1 MLIGKQRTYHDPL
14 HGAITLDSSDRQEAL
29 LIKLI
34 DSPEFQRLRRI
45 RQLDVASFTFHGAE
59 GSRFTHSL
67 GVMYLVRRAF
77 DRLAQKY
84 PILLPHRA
92 VVIVAGLLHDVG
104 HSAFSHAG
112 EEIFHSN
119 HELWTQKLIQ
129 ESSLLPILQAY
140 DPKLPQELVRVLNKT
155 YPVPLVTQLVSSQL
169 DCDRLDY
176 LQRDGYFTGAKYGQ
190 LDLDRILMAM
200 DFDQVSQ
207 KLVVTKKGLVAIEH
221 YLMVRY
227 FMYLQVYNHP
237 KNLAARY
244 VLQMIFT
251 RVKDLINQNNPPA
264 MDDTV
269 KAWFYTDSDRLSC
282 TDYLAAD
289 DVLFTYHIQLWRKSS
304 DSVLADLARRFLDR
318 DLFKTR
324 DISDLSLVEIQQQKN
339 QLTKELNQR
348 QLPLDYYFGTVRA
361 LTKGYTLYPQRKDG
375 NWETGILNGQEIEI
389 KTERGLEKITALSPL
404 IATISQPIQK
414 AWLVYPS

>member
-1 MLIGKQRTYHDPL
+1 MLLGKQRTYHDPL

-77 DRLAQKY
+77 DRLATKY
-84 PILLPHRA
+84 PLLLPHRA
-92 VVIVAGLLHDVG
+92 VVLVAGLLHDLG

-119 HELWTQKLIQ
+119 HEQWTAKLVQ
-129 ESSLLPILQAY
+129 SGRVAEILSDY
-140 DPKLPQELVRVLNKT
+140 DPSLPQQVVQALQKT
-155 YPVPLVTQLVSSQL
+155 YPIPLVTQLVSSQL

-200 DFDQVSQ
+200 DYDQVSQ
-207 KLVVTKKGLVAIEH
+207 KLVVTRKGLVAIEH

-237 KNLAARY
+237 KNLAARF
-244 VLQMIFT
+244 VLQQIFR
-251 RVKDLINQNNPPA
+251 RVQDLLAAGEQVP
-264 MDDTV
+264 MDQV
-269 KAWFYTDSDRLSC
+269 VRNWFSLLNGELSC
-282 TDYLAAD
+282 GDYLAAD
-289 DVLFTYHIQLWRKSS
+289 DVLFTYHIQTWQRSP
-304 DSVLADLARRFLDR
+304 DQILADLTRRFLDR

-324 DISDLSLVEIQQQKN
+324 DISQLNESEVAIAQTQLHQDLLAKD
-339 QLTKELNQR
+339 
-348 QLPLDYYFGTVRA
+348 LPPTYYLGKVKA
-361 LTKGYTLYPQRKDG
+361 LTKGYTLYPLHKDG
-375 NWETGILNGQEIEI
+375 NTRHNGQEIEI
-389 KTERGLEKITALSPL
+389 KTDQNLVKITDLSPL
-404 IATISQPIQK
+404 VATISQPINR
-414 AWLVYPS
+414 AWLVFPS

>member
-1 MLIGKQRTYHDPL
+1 MLPGKQRTYHDPL

-29 LIKLI
+29 LIRLI

-77 DRLAQKY
+77 DRLATKY
-84 PILLPHRA
+84 PTLLPHRA
-92 VVIVAGLLHDVG
+92 VVLAAGLLHDLG

-119 HELWTQKLIQ
+119 HEQWTARLVLSGRIA
-129 ESSLLPILQAY
+129 EILRSY
-140 DPKLPQELVRVLNKT
+140 DSGLPQAVVQVLQKT
-155 YPVPLVTQLVSSQL
+155 YPIPLITQLVSSQL

-200 DFDQVSQ
+200 DYDQVSQ
-207 KLVVTKKGLVAIEH
+207 KLVVTRKGLVAIEH
-221 YLMVRY
+221 YLIVRY

-237 KNLAARY
+237 KNLAARF
-244 VLQMIFT
+244 VLQQIFT
-251 RVKDLINQNNPPA
+251 RVRDLLTAGETMPMDQTVQN
-264 MDDTV
+264 
-269 KAWFYTDSDRLSC
+269 WFNLPNSQLSC
-282 TDYLAAD
+282 ADYLAAD
-289 DVLFTYHIQLWRKSS
+289 DVLFTYHIQTWQRSP
-304 DSVLADLARRFLDR
+304 DQVLADLCRRFLDR

-324 DISDLSLVEIQQQKN
+324 DISHLNSSEIAIAIVQLQQILDSRDLDPK
-339 QLTKELNQR
+339 
-348 QLPLDYYFGTVRA
+348 YYLGRVKA
-361 LTKGYTLYPQRKDG
+361 LTKGYTLYPLHKDG
-375 NWETGILNGQEIEI
+375 STKHNGQEIEI
-389 KTERGLEKITALSPL
+389 KTDQSLVKITDLSPL
-404 IATISQPIQK
+404 VATISQPINR
-414 AWLVYPS
+414 AWLVFPG